1 MYRENITVW
10 IKHLLYTELPEV
22 AVHTAWNPSTEDNL
36 EMSINQTQT
45 SKDNLTNVILSVNIT
60 IVFGIVATLFVLVK
74 VYLCSED
81 EFVNVWIHK
90 MFKNLIEMVA
100 PLFWLIRSDEISEYT
115 LRKLKNLL
123 TKV

>member
-1 MYRENITVW
+1 M
-10 IKHLLYTELPEV
+10 
-22 AVHTAWNPSTEDNL
+22 
-36 EMSINQTQT
+36 
-45 SKDNLTNVILSVNIT
+45 
-60 IVFGIVATLFVLVK
+60 FGIVATLFVLVK

-115 LRKLKNLL
+115 LRKLKNLF